1 MSDRYVGTIRHEC
14 PTFRSAR
21 EGQVVGLAEGEKP
34 PPVLVLMG
42 VSGAGKSSVA
52 ALLAGRLGWPF
63 AEGDDMHPQA
73 NIEKMAAG
81 HPLDDADRWP
91 WLERVAGWIRQRLAA
106 GQGGIVTCSA
116 LKRRYRDVLRGP
128 GVLFVHLTS
137 TKEEIAA
144 RLVARHGHFMPAALL
159 DSQFAALEPPDPDEH
174 ALIVA
179 VTGSAQQ
186 TAAEILAR
194 LPARTP

>member
-1 MSDRYVGTIRHEC
+1 MTT
-14 PTFRSAR
+14 PTD
-21 EGQVVGLAEGEKP
+21 

-73 NIEKMAAG
+73 NIDKMAAG
-81 HPLDDADRWP
+81 HPLDDEDRWP
-91 WLERVAGWIRQRLAA
+91 WLERVAAWIAEHVAA

-128 GVLFVHLTS
+128 GMLFVYLTS
-137 TKEEIAA
+137 SKEQIAG
-144 RLVARHGHFMPAALL
+144 RLVARHGHFMPASLL
-159 DSQFAALEPPDPDEH
+159 DSQFADLEPPDPDEN
-174 ALIVA
+174 ALTIE
-179 VTGSAQQ
+179 VTGTAQQ

-194 LPARTP
+194 LGSDA